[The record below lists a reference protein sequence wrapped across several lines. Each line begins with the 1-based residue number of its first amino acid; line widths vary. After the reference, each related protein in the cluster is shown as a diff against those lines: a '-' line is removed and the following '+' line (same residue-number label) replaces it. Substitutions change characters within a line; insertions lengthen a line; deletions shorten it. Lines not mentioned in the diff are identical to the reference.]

1 MSQQVMKLD
10 ISVLRPHPRND
21 EFFSNVEGE
30 EFNRLKE
37 SIKEL
42 GILTPLRV
50 AKDMTII
57 SGHQRYRAAQELG
70 LEDLPVIVDESLK
83 DDDEKVVQL
92 IAANF
97 GRMKNDP
104 IKQGKWIAEYERLR
118 GIRNGGDRKSVGN
131 NFRLITQEDIA
142 AELGVDTRTLRNLKS
157 LNTLLPEL
165 KDIISE
171 GRISA
176 TTGFKLIARLSEDE
190 QHDLL
195 AMLPEATKKFTQAE
209 VQKYVDHIRG
219 LEDENASLEA
229 RKKAAEEEAEKW
241 KEDAVAATKAVKEG
255 ADSSRYMEM
264 KDAKDAAEEKYRTE
278 HEDFVKYR
286 KDMAKQSLEW
296 EKKLKEAETK
306 ASRIPETVEVEV
318 IKEVEVVP
326 NDYERLKEVEALY
339 NQFVKYNTLDRSEVH
354 FLGTP
359 EEEQRNFEVRYS
371 DFLGGIT
378 SDLEGMVAEKD
389 KLCKM
394 PSDFQ
399 RFFSEQMSR
408 IVEIIQEVLPELN
421 NTKEVA

>member
-70 LEDLPVIVDESLK
+70 LEDLPVIVDETLK

-104 IKQGKWIAEYERLR
+104 VKQGRWIAEYERLR
-118 GIRNGGDRKSVGN
+118 GVRQGSARQKVDQHNVGQVS
-131 NFRLITQEDIA
+131 QEDIA
-142 AELGVDTRTLRNLKS
+142 RELGVTTITLQRLKS

-165 KDIISE
+165 QDIISE

-176 TTGFKLIARLSEDE
+176 TTGFKLIARLSEEE

-229 RKKAAEEEAEKW
+229 GKKAAEEEAEKW

-255 ADSSRYMEM
+255 TDPSRYMEM

-278 HEDFVKYR
+278 HEEFVKYR
-286 KDMAKQSLEW
+286 KDMAKQSIEW

-306 ASRIPETVEVEV
+306 ASRISEAVEVEV
-318 IKEVEVVP
+318 YP
-326 NDYERLKEVEALY
+326 DDYEELQDYKE
-339 NQFVKYNTLDRSEVH
+339 KYIELTKRMCNRSDVTDFTAGASGAKSFYLRFENSVGGFLSEFRGLLDEKHQLSKMSTNDQKR
-354 FLGTP
+354 FA
-359 EEEQRNFEVRYS
+359 
-371 DFLGGIT
+371 D
-378 SDLEGMVAEKD
+378 DLEEIVAIACEM
-389 KLCKM
+389 L
-394 PSDFQ
+394 
-399 RFFSEQMSR
+399 E
-408 IVEIIQEVLPELN
+408 ELN
-421 NTKEVA
+421 HTKEVA

>member
-1 MSQQVMKLD
+1 MSQQVMHIKL
-10 ISVLRPHPRND
+10 SGLKCHPRN
-21 EFFSNVEGE
+21 EELFSNMTGE
-30 EFNRLKE
+30 AFEQFKE
-37 SIKEL
+37 SILLK
-42 GILTPLRV
+42 GIMQPLIV
-50 AKDMTII
+50 SSDMTII

-70 LEDLPVIVDESLK
+70 LDKVPIIIKEDIN
-83 DDDEKVVQL
+83 DDDDKDLSL
-92 IAANF
+92 IISNF
-97 GRMKNDP
+97 QRSIDP
-104 IKQGKWIAEYERLR
+104 IKRGKWIAEYERLR
-118 GIRNGGDRKSVGN
+118 GVRQGSAFQKAGGN
-131 NFRLITQEDIA
+131 NFRQVSQEDIA

-165 KDIISE
+165 QDIISE

-190 QHDLL
+190 QHELL
-195 AMLPEATKKFTQAE
+195 SLLPEAQRFTQSQ
-209 VQKYVDHIRG
+209 VQEYVDQIRG
-219 LEDENASLEA
+219 LEAKNASLEA
-229 RKKAAEEEAEKW
+229 AKEAAVQDAQKW
-241 KEDAVAATKAVKEG
+241 KEDAVEATKAVNES
-255 ADSSRYMEM
+255 ADPSRYIEM
-264 KDAKDAAEEKYRTE
+264 KNAKDAAEGKYRDE
-278 HEDFVKYR
+278 HEAFVKYR

-296 EKKLKEAETK
+296 EKKLKEAEAK

-326 NDYERLKEVEALY
+326 DDYERLKEVEALY
-339 NQFVKYNTLDRSEVH
+339 NQFVKYNTLDRREVH

-408 IVEIIQEVLPELN
+408 VVEIIQEVLPELN